1 MRKVNEYSKYISLWI
16 IFENYLWEKK
26 KKINFYLL
34 AIFFYESSV
43 KIFIN
48 KLFINNLF
56 DGTH

>member
-1 MRKVNEYSKYISLWI
+1 MNTLSILVYGLFLKI
-16 IFENYLWEKK
+16 IYGKK
-26 KKINFYLL
+26 KTINFYLL